1 MKKLLAVTLS
11 LCLMLSCLTMAA
23 TALASERGDLIRF
36 VPTKIVVSD
45 NQVRVEG
52 YFINMNTDASVK
64 NFEDFNMSVYLKD
77 EELIEGDFGKINEF
91 TIPPL
96 GMKYQTFTFNGSHN
110 LNNGDYTCTPSFYC
124 LLDCTFTSVL
134 K

>member
-23 TALASERGDLIRF
+23 TALATERGDLIRF

-77 EELIEGDFGKINEF
+77 
-91 TIPPL
+91 
-96 GMKYQTFTFNGSHN
+96 
-110 LNNGDYTCTPSFYC
+110 
-124 LLDCTFTSVL
+124 
-134 K
+134 